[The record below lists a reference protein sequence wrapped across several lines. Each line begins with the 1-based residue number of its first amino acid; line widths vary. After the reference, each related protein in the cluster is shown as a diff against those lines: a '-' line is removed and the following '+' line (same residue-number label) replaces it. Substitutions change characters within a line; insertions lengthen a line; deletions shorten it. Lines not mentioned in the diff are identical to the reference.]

1 MLGEV
6 EFIIAADHAT
16 FFDPHVSY
24 GMTACF
30 ESIHMLQKMPF
41 HEIMRLALL
50 GKHARMDAERA
61 REIGLVSEVVP
72 LSQLRQRAG
81 QLAQMIAESS
91 PTAVEGTVRTLWLA
105 KELSRS
111 QALDVGKVL
120 IKLGSDANSLFAG
133 EQNFRSERSDQQTP

>member
-1 MLGEV
+1 
-6 EFIIAADHAT
+6 
-16 FFDPHVSY
+16 
-24 GMTACF
+24 
-30 ESIHMLQKMPF
+30 
-41 HEIMRLALL
+41 
-50 GKHARMDAERA
+50 
-61 REIGLVSEVVP
+61 
-72 LSQLRQRAG
+72 
-81 QLAQMIAESS
+81 MIAESS